1 MISRQA
7 DWHSAVW
14 FIHEL
19 HCFLLFITSVLN
31 RIIIIIASFRSP
43 YFVNRELKQRR
54 FWATHVT
61 GSEAFS
67 LSIYL
72 GANKFVLLSFF
83 SLIKTI
89 YQRVSTKPLPNDA
102 KSPLPVDVRRSKTP
116 LLKLPNISVTKH
128 GPHNW
133 LLLIRMRVNM
143 ASCQQNPISNQTKTC
158 YANKKTWEVVSW
170 IFHSLTSIRRTLLRY
185 CQVAAW
191 WRFALK

>member
-1 MISRQA
+1 MKSLVISRQA
-7 DWHSAVW
+7 DWHSVVW
-14 FIHEL
+14 FIGCFLVSRALLFVSFCVVVWVLFSVFSIFCITSLVSATPRNHRFIHEL

-43 YFVNRELKQRR
+43 YFVN
-54 FWATHVT
+54 
-61 GSEAFS
+61 
-67 LSIYL
+67 
-72 GANKFVLLSFF
+72 
-83 SLIKTI
+83 
-89 YQRVSTKPLPNDA
+89 
-102 KSPLPVDVRRSKTP
+102 
-116 LLKLPNISVTKH
+116 ISVTKH

-143 ASCQQNPISNQTKTC
+143 ASCQQNPISDQTKTC
-158 YANKKTWEVVSW
+158 YANKNTWEVVSW

>member
-1 MISRQA
+1 MGAAKLTYHIHQIFPFITSILKSLVISRQA

-43 YFVNRELKQRR
+43 YFVN
-54 FWATHVT
+54 
-61 GSEAFS
+61 
-67 LSIYL
+67 
-72 GANKFVLLSFF
+72 
-83 SLIKTI
+83 
-89 YQRVSTKPLPNDA
+89 
-102 KSPLPVDVRRSKTP
+102 
-116 LLKLPNISVTKH
+116 ISVTKH

-143 ASCQQNPISNQTKTC
+143 ASCQQNPISDQTKTC
-158 YANKKTWEVVSW
+158 YANKNTWEVFSW

-185 CQVAAW
+185 CQVPAW